1 VAKPAGERAAAR
13 PAPQVAAPLAR
24 RAGLVDGGRGERRDR
39 YLQPDDKAAQ
49 EAIAWS
55 AAAAGVPR
63 LGKTRVAVELQIP
76 WGTPGDV
83 DNRAK
88 TLLDALQ
95 RGRIIDN
102 DEQVDDLRPWRMPW
116 FTGWL
121 VLIQELDYAS

>member
-1 VAKPAGERAAAR
+1 MTRRWVFSVPDVPAWRR
-13 PAPQVAAPLAR
+13 PGQ
-24 RAGLVDGGRGERRDR
+24 RRDGRR
-39 YLQPDDKAAQ
+39 YLQPEDKAAQ

-55 AAAAGVPR
+55 AVAAGVPR

-121 VLIQELDYAS
+121 VLIQELDYE